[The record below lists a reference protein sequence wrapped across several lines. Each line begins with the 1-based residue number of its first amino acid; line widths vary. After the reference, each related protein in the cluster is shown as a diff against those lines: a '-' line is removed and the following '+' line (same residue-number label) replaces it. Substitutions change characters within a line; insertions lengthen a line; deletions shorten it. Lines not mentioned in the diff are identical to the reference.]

1 MFNLRN
7 KLNNF
12 LCYFMLFISCI
23 NMISFNFFNTY
34 KAYLIIFFI
43 MCNIILIIFNFN
55 KIIKKEVYL
64 FSVFSIVIILYSC
77 MVGFIGNFNYIE
89 IATVS
94 LIINLFL
101 TLIVF
106 NVLILNL
113 KSINRILN
121 VLAIY
126 SIVFLFLHWHNTLY
140 NLNTI
145 STFSFPLLIY
155 CILWCN
161 LHNVSNFFQ
170 LLIGIIFFAFA
181 VHNECRSVIIGETI
195 FFILI
200 MTERVWLK
208 KIFFNIMVL
217 FVILGGIF
225 FPYLWISIWESGYY
239 FKIPFTSKGLYTG
252 REAVWSEFFYRFT
265 QTPILGTREGVLQ
278 IPLADYNDFTPHNF
292 MFNILCVYGV
302 IIFIIFIIFLI
313 RVLNSKRSIAIL
325 SKPSRTILC
334 GIFGIL
340 ITSFFETIPLSY
352 IHVIM
357 IWFLLVTINSLGEEN
372 KNGYKTNVKE
382 CCS

>member
-1 MFNLRN
+1 
-7 KLNNF
+7 
-12 LCYFMLFISCI
+12 
-23 NMISFNFFNTY
+23 
-34 KAYLIIFFI
+34 
-43 MCNIILIIFNFN
+43 
-55 KIIKKEVYL
+55 
-64 FSVFSIVIILYSC
+64 
-77 MVGFIGNFNYIE
+77 
-89 IATVS
+89 
-94 LIINLFL
+94 
-101 TLIVF
+101 
-106 NVLILNL
+106 
-113 KSINRILN
+113 
-121 VLAIY
+121 
-126 SIVFLFLHWHNTLY
+126 
-140 NLNTI
+140 
-145 STFSFPLLIY
+145 
-155 CILWCN
+155 
-161 LHNVSNFFQ
+161 
-170 LLIGIIFFAFA
+170 
-181 VHNECRSVIIGETI
+181 
-195 FFILI
+195 
-200 MTERVWLK
+200 
-208 KIFFNIMVL
+208 MVL

-382 CCS
+382 CCA